1 MWDTRIITY
10 HHVPQPTSTTAHF
23 SDTNLLVALSLFG
36 GSTQLSVILI
46 QPLGRPFRDLTT
58 KPQLIWS
65 HTQWATPD

>member
-1 MWDTRIITY
+1 M
-10 HHVPQPTSTTAHF
+10 TAHF

-58 KPQLIWS
+58 KPQLI
-65 HTQWATPD
+65 